1 MSAAI
6 SDVEKYLKKL
16 ELKYGSDI
24 RKLVTVNIPEK
35 SDDRVMPEKVTREEE
50 IPEEASKVR
59 GIRKPS
65 GVSYTAMIDGKEK
78 TYKYRSAYLRN
89 KFLSVQRDNYKN
101 QCNEHKVQY
110 ILKMYN
116 ELAGFYW
123 REVGRKIDDEEILTS
138 PIDLFLYYH
147 ELKDEEKAALFIGN
161 KHYIDI
167 MRKVYPP
174 VDEQ

>member
-1 MSAAI
+1 MDTVV

-16 ELKYGSDI
+16 ELKYGSDV
-24 RKLVTVNIPEK
+24 RKLVTVNIPIN
-35 SDDRVMPEKVTREEE
+35 SDDSIMPEKVSREDEVIIEE
-50 IPEEASKVR
+50 VSKSR

-65 GVSYTAMIDGKEK
+65 GVSYSAIIDGKEK

-89 KFLSVQRDNYKN
+89 KFLSIQRDNYKI

-116 ELAGFYW
+116 ELAGHYW

-147 ELKDEEKAALFIGN
+147 ELKDDEKASLFIGN

-167 MRKVYPP
+167 MHTVYPP
-174 VDEQ
+174 V